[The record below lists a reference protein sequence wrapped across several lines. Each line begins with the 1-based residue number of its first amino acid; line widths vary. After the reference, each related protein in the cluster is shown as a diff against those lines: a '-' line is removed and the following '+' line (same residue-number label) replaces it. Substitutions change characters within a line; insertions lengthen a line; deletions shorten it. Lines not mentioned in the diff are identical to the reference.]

1 MTKKEKGRLWDGR
14 SRPATDKY
22 KENFIFKEKTLSEQ
36 LQEGFEKERMGL
48 PKKLTEQQ
56 MKFAYELVT
65 NEGRKTAT
73 ECAVDAGFAKDS
85 ARQYASKLQN
95 PKLYPLVVKYI
106 GELREEWQKK
116 YEVTYEKHIAELGQ
130 IRKEALKK
138 GAWSAA
144 VNAEVARGKAA
155 GLYIEQKIIRTGK
168 LEDLTTEELESRMK
182 KIIDDYSPILE
193 DVPFEERKDKVKSK
207 QESQKDSLHLSDASD
222 GKTFLSK
229 IIHHHLHNANVQTL
243 CLFL

>member
-1 MTKKEKGRLWDGR
+1 
-14 SRPATDKY
+14 
-22 KENFIFKEKTLSEQ
+22 
-36 LQEGFEKERMGL
+36 MGL

-106 GELREEWQKK
+106 GELSEEWQKK

-130 IRKEALKK
+130 IRKAALKK

-182 KIIDDYSPILE
+182 QIMEDYSPILE
-193 DVPFEERKDKVKSK
+193 GVEVEELKEKVRQPAIK
-207 QESQKDSLHLSDASD
+207 
-222 GKTFLSK
+222 KTEDPL
-229 IIHHHLHNANVQTL
+229 N
-243 CLFL
+243 